1 MRYAQQYRFKDWTNE
16 QIQLVLQDKIPEGKT
31 YNQCYY
37 FSNRYLHRPFTPAR
51 KKQHARIIAKGEQI
65 EDMLDQ
71 LLSYAEIAER
81 FNLSKQRIYS
91 IMQRYKELKR

>member
-1 MRYAQQYRFKDWTNE
+1 MKYTTSYHVKNWTHE
-16 QIQLVLQDKIPEGKT
+16 EIVQVLQDKIPEGKT

-51 KKQHARIIAKGEQI
+51 KKQHARIIEMGEQI
-65 EDMLDQ
+65 EEMLGL

-91 IMQRYKELKR
+91 IMQRYKELTR

>member
-1 MRYAQQYRFKDWTNE
+1 MRYTNQYHVKGWTNE
-16 QIQLVLQDKIPEGKT
+16 QVQFVLQDKIPEGKT

-51 KKQHARIIAKGEQI
+51 KKQHARIIEMGEQI
-65 EDMLDQ
+65 EEMLDQ

>member
-1 MRYAQQYRFKDWTNE
+1 MRYAQQYRFKDWTYE
-16 QIQLVLQDKIPEGKT
+16 QVQFVLQDKIPEGKT

-37 FSNRYLHRPFTPAR
+37 FSNRYLHRPFTPTR
-51 KKQHARIIAKGEQI
+51 KKQHARILKIGEQI
-65 EDMLDQ
+65 EEMLGQ

-91 IMQRYKELKR
+91 IMQRYKELRR

>member
-1 MRYAQQYRFKDWTNE
+1 MKYTSTYHVKNWTHE
-16 QIQLVLQDKIPEGKT
+16 EIVQVLRDQIPEGKT
-31 YNQCYY
+31 YSQCYY

-51 KKQHARIIAKGEQI
+51 KKQHARILEMGEQI
-65 EDMLDQ
+65 EEMQAQ

-91 IMQRYKELKR
+91 IMQRYKELTR

>member
-1 MRYAQQYRFKDWTNE
+1 MKYTTSYHVKNWTHE
-16 QIQLVLQDKIPEGKT
+16 EIVQVLQDKIPEGKT

-51 KKQHARIIAKGEQI
+51 KKQHARIIEMGEQI
-65 EDMLDQ
+65 EEMLDQ

-91 IMQRYKELKR
+91 IMQRYNQLKR

>member
-1 MRYAQQYRFKDWTNE
+1 MRYAQQYRFKGWTNE
-16 QIQLVLQDKIPEGKT
+16 EIAQVLRDHIPEGKT
-31 YNQCYY
+31 YSQCYY

-51 KKQHARIIAKGEQI
+51 KKQHARILEMGEQI
-65 EDMLDQ
+65 EEMLDQ

>member
-1 MRYAQQYRFKDWTNE
+1 MKYTTSYHVKGWTNE
-16 QIQLVLQDKIPEGKT
+16 QIQLVLRDQIPEGKS
-31 YNQCYY
+31 YHQCYY
-37 FSNRYLHRPFTPAR
+37 FSNKYLHRPFTPAR
-51 KKQHARIIAKGEQI
+51 KKQHARILEMGQQI

-81 FNLSKQRIYS
+81 FNLSRQRIYS